1 MGIIQTSAGKVWAST
16 VVPCK
21 WELSWTISF
30 LDKRLRQ
37 QSKLLGGFKSGRV
50 WKLATNL
57 NPTMGWTP
65 IRKWPSAH
73 NIFGWVETTS
83 CCLNPKT
90 KSSGNPQFSSQ
101 KSPAKIPSKSLQ
113 AHVNPNLQ
121 WWSPQHLNSTRLC
134 EWPVSMKVPGWWCI
148 ASSWHSLTK
157 TETRLFHMGIGWIGW

>member
-37 QSKLLGGFKSGRV
+37 QSNLLGGFKSGRV

-83 CCLNPKT
+83 CCLNPNK
-90 KSSGNPQFSSQ
+90 KSSGNPQLSSPQ
-101 KSPAKIPSKSLQ
+101 KSPAKIPWKVSKPMWIQISNGE
-113 AHVNPNLQ
+113 VPNI
-121 WWSPQHLNSTRLC
+121 STPPDCANGRCPWKSRGGGALLPAGTLWRRPRLGYFIWGSV
-134 EWPVSMKVPGWWCI
+134 E
-148 ASSWHSLTK
+148 
-157 TETRLFHMGIGWIGW
+157 